1 MSIFHHLSSR
11 FLDSIRLGSL
21 IERKHAFLYFIAL
34 LTVLVLQP
42 AHAGAQEPSAK
53 GAETES
59 TDDDPL
65 EPMNRAIFDAND
77 FLDRLLIRPLAELY
91 RFTTPSYVRDRVSG
105 VVTDMGE
112 PVTFAND
119 LLQGEFGKAGTTLE
133 RFGMNTTIGVGGM
146 WDVAASW
153 ADLPQQTGDFGQTL
167 NSWGVGSGPY
177 LVLPLLGPSNFRDAS
192 GTGVDAVMSPW
203 PYVISDAGGS
213 SITRD
218 EFDIVSFSA
227 QGIVKREQNIET
239 LDALRSGSLDYYAQM
254 RSVYRQY
261 RDKQLG
267 ISPAENAP
275 KFEDYE

>member
-1 MSIFHHLSSR
+1 MSISRHLSGR

-21 IERKHAFLYFIAL
+21 IERKHAFIYLMIL
-34 LTVLVLQP
+34 LAFPVLQP
-42 AHAGAQEPSAK
+42 AYADVPESSAE
-53 GAETES
+53 GTEVEA
-59 TDDDPL
+59 TDDPL
-65 EPMNRAIFDAND
+65 EPMNRAIFDTND

-133 RFGMNTTIGVGGM
+133 RFGMNTTLGVGGM

-177 LVLPLLGPSNFRDAS
+177 LVLPLLGPSNFRDAA

-203 PYVISDAGGS
+203 PYIISDAGGS

-267 ISPAENAP
+267 NSPTENAP